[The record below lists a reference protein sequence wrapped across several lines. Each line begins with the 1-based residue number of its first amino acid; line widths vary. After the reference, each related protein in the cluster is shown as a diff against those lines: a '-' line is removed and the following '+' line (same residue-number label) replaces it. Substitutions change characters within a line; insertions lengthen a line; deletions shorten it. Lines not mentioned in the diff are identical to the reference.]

1 MKETVPP
8 VRSLDWT
15 WIFPLN
21 GGGTALKRAYAKRAD
36 SHKRDRQKRRTQ
48 AEAAAREIQL
58 PLDREELLTLMQDSL
73 ETLAIELGL
82 LVASGLLED
91 EVTRL
96 CGRRYERQPERV
108 HTRYGHQQ
116 GVATLAGQKVA
127 ITRPRVRQTDG
138 GGEVPL
144 EMYSRLQSP
153 EAMPKAVLRRMVR
166 GVSTREYE
174 HVVDMARDG
183 FGVAK
188 SSVSREF
195 VRASA
200 AEVKALAERRF
211 DGQRF
216 PVVMIDGVEYA
227 GETMVVAMGITEDGT
242 KRILGLRQGA
252 TENAVV
258 CTALLEDLR
267 ERGLDTTQPTL
278 LVLDG
283 SKALHAAA
291 RRIWGQNA
299 VIQRCQVHK
308 KRNVKAHVPEK
319 HWPELDRRLGTAYQ
333 ESDYEAAKQSLE
345 GTAKWLSRI
354 NPDAAASLREG
365 LEETLTVVRLGVSAA
380 LRRTLATTNPIES
393 ALSVTRRVTAR
404 VTRWRDGDMRKRWC
418 AAGLL
423 RAEAKFRRVKGRRAM
438 PTLLKALESLVRE
451 QRAGSKQDVA

>member
-1 MKETVPP
+1 
-8 VRSLDWT
+8 
-15 WIFPLN
+15 
-21 GGGTALKRAYAKRAD
+21 LKRAYANRAKSRKRIG
-36 SHKRDRQKRRTQ
+36 QKRRTQ
-48 AEAAAREIQL
+48 AKAATREIQL
-58 PLDREELLTLMQDSL
+58 PLDRDELLNLMQDSL
-73 ETLAIELGL
+73 ETLATELGL
-82 LVASGLLED
+82 MVALGLMED

-116 GVATLAGQKVA
+116 GVATLAGQKVS
-127 ITRPRVRQTDG
+127 ITRPRVRLAHG
-138 GGEVPL
+138 GGEAPL
-144 EMYSRLQSP
+144 EMYARLQSP
-153 EAMPKAVLRRMVR
+153 DAMPSAVLRRMVR

-174 HVVDMARDG
+174 QVIDLARNG

-188 SSVSREF
+188 SSVSRDF
-195 VRASA
+195 IRASA
-200 AEVKALAERRF
+200 AQVKALAERRF
-211 DGQRF
+211 HDQRF

-227 GETMVVAMGITEDGT
+227 GETMVVAMGITVDGT

-252 TENAVV
+252 TENAAV
-258 CTALLEDLR
+258 CTELLEDLR

-283 SKALHAAA
+283 SKALSAAA
-291 RRIWGQNA
+291 RRLWGHNA

-308 KRNVKAHVPEK
+308 KRNVKAHVPDK
-319 HWPELDRRLGTAYQ
+319 HLSELDRRLGAAYQ
-333 ESDYEAAKQSLE
+333 QNDHEAAKQSLE
-345 GTAKWLSRI
+345 GTVKWLSRI

-365 LEETLTVVRLGVSAA
+365 LQETLTVVRLGVSAA

-423 RAEAKFRRVKGRRAM
+423 RAESKFRRLKGCRAM

-451 QRAGSKQDVA
+451 QRAGNKQRVA

>member
-1 MKETVPP
+1 
-8 VRSLDWT
+8 
-15 WIFPLN
+15 
-21 GGGTALKRAYAKRAD
+21 LKRAYAKRAD
-36 SHKRDRQKRRTQ
+36 SHKRDRQNRRTQ
-48 AEAAAREIQL
+48 AQAAAREIQL

-144 EMYSRLQSP
+144 ETYSRLQSP
-153 EAMPKAVLRRMVR
+153 EAMPQAVLRRMVR

-200 AEVKALAERRF
+200 AEVKALAERHF

-216 PVVMIDGVEYA
+216 PVVMLDGVEYA

-319 HWPELDRRLGTAYQ
+319 HWPELDQRLGTAYQ
-333 ESDYEAAKQSLE
+333 ESDYAAAKQSLE
-345 GTAKWLSRI
+345 DTAKWLSRI

-365 LEETLTVVRLGVSAA
+365 LEETLTVVRLGVSVA

-404 VTRWRDGDMRKRWC
+404 VTRWRDGDMRQRWC

-423 RAEAKFRRVKGRRAM
+423 RAEAKFRRVKGRLAM

-451 QRAGSKQDVA
+451 QRAGSKRDVA